1 MGYYSNNT
9 DDWTEQTQE
18 TALIGHFSFCM
29 CHHRNFLL
37 VFFAPQQQS
46 SGQRT
51 LQVLLVSVCFSCFHV
66 FFFIFFK
73 CCFNQK
79 AFFIVLIFFFSLNH
93 WCLKFAQRKRY
104 LTNKCDVIII
114 YDLVCM
120 HSVCVCVCTQAQIMH
135 MQVHHVQ
142 IWSLTGDSVFF
153 SARGHLKSSYR
164 CFKNEIKAG
173 FTQKEISFIHA
184 VHLVYIYIYQLQPS
198 VLA

>member
-51 LQVLLVSVCFSCFHV
+51 LQVLFVSVCFSCFHV

-79 AFFIVLIFFFSLNH
+79 AFFIVLIIFFSLNH

-120 HSVCVCVCTQAQIMH
+120 HSVCVCVCVRRHRLCTCKCIM
-135 MQVHHVQ
+135 
-142 IWSLTGDSVFF
+142 
-153 SARGHLKSSYR
+153 YR
-164 CFKNEIKAG
+164 SG
-173 FTQKEISFIHA
+173 
-184 VHLVYIYIYQLQPS
+184 L
-198 VLA
+198 

>member
-79 AFFIVLIFFFSLNH
+79 AFLLFLIFFFFLLNH

-120 HSVCVCVCTQAQIMH
+120 HSVCVCVCT
-135 MQVHHVQ
+135 
-142 IWSLTGDSVFF
+142 
-153 SARGHLKSSYR
+153 
-164 CFKNEIKAG
+164 
-173 FTQKEISFIHA
+173 
-184 VHLVYIYIYQLQPS
+184 
-198 VLA
+198 

>member
-37 VFFAPQQQS
+37 VFLHHSNSRQDNGHYKFCSFQFVSPVFTS
-46 SGQRT
+46 SFSFF
-51 LQVLLVSVCFSCFHV
+51 LNAVLIRKLFLLF
-66 FFFIFFK
+66 
-73 CCFNQK
+73 
-79 AFFIVLIFFFSLNH
+79 LIFFFFLLNH

-120 HSVCVCVCTQAQIMH
+120 HSVCVCVCA
-135 MQVHHVQ
+135 
-142 IWSLTGDSVFF
+142 
-153 SARGHLKSSYR
+153 
-164 CFKNEIKAG
+164 
-173 FTQKEISFIHA
+173 
-184 VHLVYIYIYQLQPS
+184 
-198 VLA
+198 